1 MLSTGLDRVAT
12 TCEAIRAMSSLV
24 SLEDIQAAA
33 RAIRGIARVTPL
45 VEISQP
51 RQPRV
56 LVKCENLQLGGAFKI
71 RGATNMVSRLDGS
84 ARRRGLI
91 TYSSGNHGRA
101 VAIASCL
108 AGIRAV
114 VVMPTTAPPIKVDA
128 VRSLGA
134 EVIFEG
140 TTSSERKIRAEKEA
154 ESRGLTMV
162 PPFDHEWIVAGQGTI
177 GLELLEQ
184 CDDLEEIYVP
194 IGGGGLISGV
204 AAAIKAVKPAVRI
217 AGVEPAG
224 AARMTAS
231 LTAGHPVTLSGSASI
246 ADGLLPVRPGDLT
259 FAHVR
264 AHVDAVVTVD
274 DDEIASTVGWLF
286 REAKL
291 VAEPSGAAALAA
303 LRSAPRDRR
312 GGACV
317 AVISGGNVAAADLL
331 ALDIFQGRNRNR

>member
-1 MLSTGLDRVAT
+1 
-12 TCEAIRAMSSLV
+12 MSSLV
-24 SLEDIQAAA
+24 TLDDIQAAA

-51 RQPRV
+51 DQPRV

-71 RGATNMVSRLDGS
+71 RGATNMVSRLDWD

-101 VAIASCL
+101 VAMASCR

-128 VRSLGA
+128 VRGLGA

-194 IGGGGLISGV
+194 VGGGGLISGI

-231 LTAGHPVTLSGSASI
+231 LKAGHPVTLSGSTSI

-264 AHVDAVVTVD
+264 AHVDAILTVD
-274 DDEIASTVGWLF
+274 DDEIASTVSWLF

-312 GGACV
+312 GACV
-317 AVISGGNVAAADLL
+317 AVISGGNIAAADLL
-331 ALDIFQGRNRNR
+331 ALDIF